1 MNQQALIDSWRMFE
15 KEHGVSVDRMIC
27 SPELRK
33 EFLETSECDCDNEEE
48 IPWSLMRL
56 RKSKH
61 LTIQQKIL
69 TFSPQGPNLSRNVV

>member
-33 EFLETSECDCDNEEE
+33 DFLETSECDCDNEEE
-48 IPWSLMRL
+48 ILWSLMRL
-56 RKSKH
+56 RKSKR
-61 LTIQQKIL
+61 LTKQQKI
-69 TFSPQGPNLSRNVV
+69 